1 MYFNFVVTQF
11 ERLDRRLAWKVT
23 FKNLFQPLY
32 KDYTIIGHI
41 LGFVFRSIRLL
52 VASIIYIFL
61 FFVALIV
68 YFVWVAVPVILFLSA
83 IRW

>member
-11 ERLDRRLAWKVT
+11 ERLDRKLAWKVT

-32 KDYTIIGHI
+32 KDYTVIGHI
-41 LGFVFRSIRLL
+41 LGFIFRSVRLF
-52 VASIIYIFL
+52 VASVIYIFL
-61 FFVALIV
+61 FFVAFVV
-68 YFVWVAVPVILFLSA
+68 YLAWVAVPIILFFSA